1 MEAFWSAGTCHR
13 FVLLGR
19 YYVHSSDQSGD
30 KSPHSK
36 ELLGGNEVKY
46 AGCVLILL
54 LMATFCV
61 RAQQPLSPWLSDSER
76 ERFETLRRSGL
87 DALYNIDY
95 DKAQRDFKEIV
106 QLYPNHPGGYQL
118 LAARVW
124 IKTLY
129 ESRRLQSSLYSSESF
144 YTNGD
149 DKVDPQVVAEFRSL
163 TREAKRLAEAKLK
176 QDPNNVEAL
185 DFLAVTEGLKASFE
199 EAVER
204 RHLAAL
210 RDGNDAVDHHRAV
223 LKLDPK
229 FIDAQLT
236 VGLYEYVVGS
246 LPLHIKII
254 AGVTGFHGSKKRG
267 LAMIEQVTKEG
278 RWSRDDA
285 KTLLI
290 LLYTREKRF
299 ADALA
304 LTRDLSAKYPRNY
317 LFRLETA
324 DALVSMAEA
333 KRKAKD
339 VVAATQAEKEAFA
352 TFDELLRDRAVR
364 DTAARA
370 LDLIHFKYG
379 EVLLLAGQQDRAAK
393 EFLAATRIERAEPGL
408 VTMAHLYAARAFDV
422 AGKREEALTQYKEV
436 LARPNVYDAH
446 DEAKKGL
453 RQAYK
458 AEQSQGPE
466 AGTGGEKLG
475 AVQQH

>member
-1 MEAFWSAGTCHR
+1 MNYFICI
-13 FVLLGR
+13 
-19 YYVHSSDQSGD
+19 
-30 KSPHSK
+30 
-36 ELLGGNEVKY
+36 
-46 AGCVLILL
+46 LIIVFS
-54 LMATFCV
+54 ATFLV
-61 RAQQPLSPWLSDSER
+61 QGQQPPTWLGETER
-76 ERFETLRRSGL
+76 ARFETLRQSGIE
-87 DALYNIDY
+87 ALYNLDY
-95 DKAQRDFKEIV
+95 DKAQRDFKEIAS
-106 QLYPNHPGGYQL
+106 LYPAHPGGPQL
-118 LAARVW
+118 LATRVW

-129 ESRRLQSSLYSSESF
+129 ETRRLQSSLYSSESF

-149 DKVDPQVVAEFRSL
+149 DKVDPKVVEEFRRL
-163 TREAKRLAEAKLK
+163 TREAKRLAQAKLK

-185 DFLAVTEGLKASFE
+185 DSLATTEGLKASFE

-204 RHLAAL
+204 RHFAAL

-246 LPLHIKII
+246 LPLPIKII

-267 LAMIEQVTKEG
+267 LAMLEQVTKEG

-339 VVAATQAEKEAFA
+339 VVAATQSEKEAFA

-393 EFLAATRIERAEPGL
+393 EFLAATRVERAEPGL
-408 VTMAHLYAARAFDV
+408 VTMAHLYAAHAFDV

-466 AGTGGEKLG
+466 TGAGGEKLG
-475 AVQQH
+475 SVQQD